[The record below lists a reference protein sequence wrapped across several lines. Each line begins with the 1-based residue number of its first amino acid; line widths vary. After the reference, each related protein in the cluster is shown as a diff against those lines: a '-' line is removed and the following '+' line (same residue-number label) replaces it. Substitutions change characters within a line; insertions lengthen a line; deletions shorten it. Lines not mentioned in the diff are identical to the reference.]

1 LQRGSN
7 MNYEQDFYAWLN
19 DNARLLRQGHLN
31 QIDALNLAEELE
43 NMGKSQRQALI
54 SRLAVLL
61 MHLLKWQY
69 QPQRR
74 SRSWE
79 LTIIEQ
85 RREILDLLEDSPSLK
100 HELETKLVKAY
111 QRALIKAEQETG
123 ISYTHF
129 PMICPYSLEQILSEQ
144 FYPSE

>member
-1 LQRGSN
+1 

-100 HELETKLVKAY
+100 HELEIKLVKAY

-129 PMICPYSLEQILSEQ
+129 PMTCPYSLEQILSEQ
-144 FYPSE
+144 FYPTE